1 MNEKGEM
8 DTCCWEGDK
17 KAKEFFSHLVVL
29 FWSTLKE
36 EKKEDQRVISVFHV
50 TLHNMI
56 QKLFQKFIYC

>member
-8 DTCCWEGDK
+8 DTCWWEGDK
-17 KAKEFFSHLVVL
+17 KAKEFFSHLVAL

-56 QKLFQKFIYC
+56 